1 MHPLTEAF
9 VSMQASTDTQ
19 KAYRKD
25 IARWDE
31 AGLPLTVEGVTQWR
45 EQLVTK
51 HASSTAARYWST
63 VRTFHRWLVQVGALQ
78 HSPFEMVK
86 APALRPSVVVNVP
99 SDADVECLRA
109 NLTTP
114 RNRLIVELLLMG
126 LRASEVVN
134 LRADALRFD
143 PGYGHYLVFRGKGDK
158 ERIVPVAESVID
170 AINATDYES
179 EWMVAN
185 DDGSQVT
192 YDTVNGVV
200 DTAAAK
206 AGVTIY
212 PHMLRHHYATRLVR
226 AGANI
231 FSLQKLVG
239 HASVVTTQRYTHM
252 DLSDLVEAAALDPR
266 RNGGI
271 RVVEPYLQ
279 ADPSPREDAG
289 RGPAAVVA
297 SAAVR

>member
-1 MHPLTEAF
+1 
-9 VSMQASTDTQ
+9 MQTSPRTRE
-19 KAYRKD
+19 AYRKD
-25 IARWDE
+25 IQRWMDS
-31 AGLPLTVEGVTQWR
+31 GYDLTVEGVAAWKADLTA
-45 EQLVTK
+45 T
-51 HASSTAARYWST
+51 HAGSTAARYYSS
-63 VRTFHRWLVQVGALQ
+63 VRTYHRWLVQTGALQ
-78 HSPFEMVK
+78 HSPFEAVK

-109 NLTTP
+109 SLTTP

-143 PGYGHYLVFRGKGDK
+143 NGYGHYLVFRGKGDK
-158 ERIVPVAESVID
+158 ERVVPVDDNLLD
-170 AINATDYES
+170 AVNATDYES

-185 DDGSQVT
+185 EDGSPVT

-206 AGVTIY
+206 AGVVIY

-226 AGANI
+226 AGADV

-239 HASVVTTQRYTHM
+239 HASVVTTQRYVHM
-252 DLSDLVEAAALDPR
+252 DLSDLVEAASLDPR

-271 RVVEPYLQ
+271 RVVEPHLQ
-279 ADPSPREDAG
+279 AGTRTREDAG
-289 RGPAAVVA
+289 HRTAAVVA
-297 SAAVR
+297 SA